1 MKYCINYSNKS
12 HIIDK
17 VDEILI
23 RYDKNKI
30 LELFT
35 QFIPAHLNQR
45 VIVQLMEENNI
56 DTIVNNLKKIIS
68 IYNENKDIKFD
79 IQLPFYN
86 QKFIEELKDTN
97 LKYFFKVA
105 ANSWDKFTGLI
116 SQNVSDIYITDEL
129 AFELDKVAEIAHK
142 NNIKVRIY
150 PNIAQS
156 RWDKLSDIL
165 KFFIR
170 PEDIEM
176 YEPYVDVCEFYGDKA
191 QQIDTYYKIYQEDKK
206 WFGDLQE
213 IIIGLDSKIDSRY
226 IIPRFAEKRIKC
238 GKDCLKGGKCEM
250 CKRILDLSEQL
261 ENAHLIVQ
269 IDKEKEE
276 RDET

>member
-45 VIVQLMEENNI
+45 VIIQLIEENNI

-150 PNIAQS
+150 PNVAQS

-170 PEDIEM
+170 PEDIEI
-176 YEPYVDVCEFYGDKA
+176 YEPYIDVCEFYGDKA
-191 QQIDTYYKIYQEDKK
+191 QQIDTYYKIYQDDKK

-276 RDET
+276 NENA

>member
-86 QKFIEELKDTN
+86 QKFMEELKDTN

-129 AFELDKVAEIAHK
+129 AFELDKIAEIAHK

-238 GKDCLKGGKCEM
+238 GKDCLKGGKCKM

>member
-45 VIVQLMEENNI
+45 VIVQLIEEDNI

-97 LKYFFKVA
+97 LKYFFRAA
-105 ANSWDKFTGLI
+105 ANSWDKFTSLI

-150 PNIAQS
+150 PNVAQS

-269 IDKEKEE
+269 IDKEKEK

>member
-45 VIVQLMEENNI
+45 VIVQLIEENNI

-86 QKFIEELKDTN
+86 QKFMEELKDTN
-97 LKYFFKVA
+97 LKYFFKAA
-105 ANSWDKFTGLI
+105 ANSWDKFTSLI

-150 PNIAQS
+150 PNVAQS

-276 RDET
+276 DKNA

>member
-45 VIVQLMEENNI
+45 VIVQLIEEDNI

-86 QKFIEELKDTN
+86 QKFMEELKDTN
-97 LKYFFKVA
+97 LKYFFKAA
-105 ANSWDKFTGLI
+105 ANSWDKFTSLI

-150 PNIAQS
+150 PNVAQS

-213 IIIGLDSKIDSRY
+213 IIIGLDNKIDSRY

-276 RDET
+276 DKNA

>member
-45 VIVQLMEENNI
+45 VIVQLIEENNI

-86 QKFIEELKDTN
+86 QKFMEELKDTN
-97 LKYFFKVA
+97 LKYFFKAA

-150 PNIAQS
+150 PNVAQS

-238 GKDCLKGGKCEM
+238 GKDCLKSGKCEM

-276 RDET
+276 DKDA

>member
-1 MKYCINYSNKS
+1 M
-12 HIIDK
+12 
-17 VDEILI
+17 
-23 RYDKNKI
+23 
-30 LELFT
+30 
-35 QFIPAHLNQR
+35 
-45 VIVQLMEENNI
+45 
-56 DTIVNNLKKIIS
+56 KKIIS

-97 LKYFFKVA
+97 LRYFFKAA
-105 ANSWDKFTGLI
+105 ANSWDKFTGLM

-142 NNIKVRIY
+142 NNIKVRVY
-150 PNIAQS
+150 PNVAQS

-170 PEDIEM
+170 PEDIEI
-176 YEPYVDVCEFYGDKA
+176 YESYVDVCEFYGDKA

-238 GKDCLKGGKCEM
+238 GKDCLKSGKCEM

-276 RDET
+276 NENA

>member
-45 VIVQLMEENNI
+45 IIVQLIEEDNI

-97 LKYFFKVA
+97 LKYFFKA
-105 ANSWDKFTGLI
+105 AVNSWDKFTGLI

-150 PNIAQS
+150 PNVAQS

-269 IDKEKEE
+269 IDKEKEK

>member
-45 VIVQLMEENNI
+45 IIVQLIEEDNI

-97 LKYFFKVA
+97 LKYFFKAA

-129 AFELDKVAEIAHK
+129 AFELDKIAEIAHK

-150 PNIAQS
+150 PNVAQS

-261 ENAHLIVQ
+261 ENAHLVVQ
-269 IDKEKEE
+269 IDKEKEK

>member
-45 VIVQLMEENNI
+45 IIVQLIEEDNI

-97 LKYFFKVA
+97 LKYFFKAA

-150 PNIAQS
+150 PNVAQS

-176 YEPYVDVCEFYGDKA
+176 YEPYIDVCEFYGDKA

-269 IDKEKEE
+269 IDKEKEK

>member
-45 VIVQLMEENNI
+45 VIVQLIEEDNI
-56 DTIVNNLKKIIS
+56 DTIVNNLKKIIN

-86 QKFIEELKDTN
+86 QKFMEELKDTN
-97 LKYFFKVA
+97 LKYFFKAA

-150 PNIAQS
+150 PNVAQS

-170 PEDIEM
+170 PEDIEI
-176 YEPYVDVCEFYGDKA
+176 YEPYIDVCEFYGDKA
-191 QQIDTYYKIYQEDKK
+191 QQIDTYYKVYQEDKK

-238 GKDCLKGGKCEM
+238 GKDCLKNGKCEM

-276 RDET
+276 DKNA

>member
-45 VIVQLMEENNI
+45 IIVQLIEEDNI

-97 LKYFFKVA
+97 LKYFFKAA

-142 NNIKVRIY
+142 NNIKVRVY
-150 PNIAQS
+150 PNVAQS

-238 GKDCLKGGKCEM
+238 GKDCLKNGKCEM

-269 IDKEKEE
+269 IDKKKEE
-276 RDET
+276 DKNA

>member
-45 VIVQLMEENNI
+45 IIVQLIEEDNI

-97 LKYFFKVA
+97 LKYFFKAA

-150 PNIAQS
+150 PNVAQS

-176 YEPYVDVCEFYGDKA
+176 YELYVDVCEFYGDKA

-269 IDKEKEE
+269 IDKEKEK

>member
-97 LKYFFKVA
+97 LKYFFKAA

-150 PNIAQS
+150 PNVAQS

-213 IIIGLDSKIDSRY
+213 IIIGLDNKIDSRY

-269 IDKEKEE
+269 IDKEKEK

>member
-45 VIVQLMEENNI
+45 VIVQLIEEDNI

-97 LKYFFKVA
+97 LKYFFKAA

>member
-86 QKFIEELKDTN
+86 QKFMEELKDTN

-276 RDET
+276 NENA

>member
-45 VIVQLMEENNI
+45 VIVQLIEENNI

-86 QKFIEELKDTN
+86 QKFMEELKDTN
-97 LKYFFKVA
+97 LKYFFKAA
-105 ANSWDKFTGLI
+105 ANSWDKFTSLI

>member
-45 VIVQLMEENNI
+45 VIVQLIEEDNI

-97 LKYFFKVA
+97 LKYFFKAA

-150 PNIAQS
+150 PNVAQS

-170 PEDIEM
+170 PEDIEI

-276 RDET
+276 DKNA

>member
-45 VIVQLMEENNI
+45 IIVQLIEEDNI

-97 LKYFFKVA
+97 LKYFFKAA
-105 ANSWDKFTGLI
+105 ANSWDKFTSLI

-142 NNIKVRIY
+142 NNIKVRVY
-150 PNIAQS
+150 PNVAQS

-170 PEDIEM
+170 PEDIEI

-213 IIIGLDSKIDSRY
+213 IIIELDSKIDSRY

-276 RDET
+276 DKDA

>member
-45 VIVQLMEENNI
+45 VIVQLIEENNI

-86 QKFIEELKDTN
+86 QKFIEELKDTD
-97 LKYFFKVA
+97 LKYFFKA
-105 ANSWDKFTGLI
+105 AVNSWDKFTGLM

-150 PNIAQS
+150 PNVAQS

-276 RDET
+276 DKNA

>member
-45 VIVQLMEENNI
+45 VIVQLIEENNI

-86 QKFIEELKDTN
+86 QKFMEELKDTN
-97 LKYFFKVA
+97 LKYFFKAA

-150 PNIAQS
+150 PNVAQS

-276 RDET
+276 DKNA

>member
-45 VIVQLMEENNI
+45 VIVQLIEEDNI

-97 LKYFFKVA
+97 LKYFFKAA

-150 PNIAQS
+150 PNVAQS

-170 PEDIEM
+170 PEDIEI
-176 YEPYVDVCEFYGDKA
+176 YEPYIDVCEFYGDKA

-261 ENAHLIVQ
+261 KNAHLIVQ

-276 RDET
+276 NKNA

>member
-86 QKFIEELKDTN
+86 QKFMEELKDTN

>member
-45 VIVQLMEENNI
+45 IIVQLIEENNI

-97 LKYFFKVA
+97 LKYFFKAA

-150 PNIAQS
+150 PNVAQS

-250 CKRILDLSEQL
+250 CKRILDLSKQL

>member
-45 VIVQLMEENNI
+45 VIVQLIEEDNI

-97 LKYFFKVA
+97 LKYFFKAA

-150 PNIAQS
+150 PNVAQS

>member
-45 VIVQLMEENNI
+45 VIVQLIEEDNI

-97 LKYFFKVA
+97 LKYFFKAA

-129 AFELDKVAEIAHK
+129 AFELDKVAEIVHK

-150 PNIAQS
+150 PNVAQS

-269 IDKEKEE
+269 IDKEKEK

>member
-45 VIVQLMEENNI
+45 VIVQLIEENNI
-56 DTIVNNLKKIIS
+56 DTIVNDLKKIIS

-97 LKYFFKVA
+97 LKYFFKAA
-105 ANSWDKFTGLI
+105 ANSWDKFTGLM

-150 PNIAQS
+150 PNVAQS

-276 RDET
+276 DKNA

>member
-97 LKYFFKVA
+97 LKYFFKAA

-142 NNIKVRIY
+142 NNIKIRIY
-150 PNIAQS
+150 PNVAQS
-156 RWDKLSDIL
+156 RWNKLSDIL

>member
-45 VIVQLMEENNI
+45 VIVQLIEENNI

-86 QKFIEELKDTN
+86 QKFIEELKDTD
-97 LKYFFKVA
+97 LKYFFKAA
-105 ANSWDKFTGLI
+105 ANSWDKFTSLI

-150 PNIAQS
+150 PNVAQS

-269 IDKEKEE
+269 IDKEKVE
-276 RDET
+276 DKNA

>member
-45 VIVQLMEENNI
+45 VIVQLIEEDNI

-97 LKYFFKVA
+97 LKYFFKAA

-150 PNIAQS
+150 PNVAQS

-238 GKDCLKGGKCEM
+238 GKDCLKNGKCEM

-276 RDET
+276 DKNA

>member
-23 RYDKNKI
+23 RFDKNKI

-35 QFIPAHLNQR
+35 QFIPVHLNQR
-45 VIVQLMEENNI
+45 VIIQLIESDV
-56 DTIVNNLKKIIS
+56 DTIINNLKKIIS
-68 IYNENKDIKFD
+68 IYNENENIKFD

-86 QKFIEELKDTN
+86 QKFIEELKNTN
-97 LKYFFKVA
+97 LKYFFKTSA
-105 ANSWDKFTGLI
+105 DTWDKFTGLI
-116 SQNVSDIYITDEL
+116 SQNVSDVYITDEL

-156 RWDKLSDIL
+156 KWDKLPDIL
-165 KFFIR
+165 KFFVR

-176 YEPYVDVCEFYGDKA
+176 YKPYVDVCEFYGDKV
-191 QQIDTYYKIYQEDKK
+191 QQIDTYYKIYSEDKK

-238 GKDCLKGGKCEM
+238 GKDCLKNGKCEV

-261 ENAHLIVQ
+261 ESAHLIVQ

-276 RDET
+276 DKNA

>member
-45 VIVQLMEENNI
+45 VIVQLIEEDNI

-86 QKFIEELKDTN
+86 QKFMEELKDTD
-97 LKYFFKVA
+97 LKYFFKAA
-105 ANSWDKFTGLI
+105 ANSWDKFTGLM

-150 PNIAQS
+150 PNVAQS

-276 RDET
+276 DKNA

>member
-23 RYDKNKI
+23 KYDKNKI

-45 VIVQLMEENNI
+45 VIVQLIEENNI

-86 QKFIEELKDTN
+86 QKFMEELKDTD
-97 LKYFFKVA
+97 LKYFFKAA
-105 ANSWDKFTGLI
+105 ANSWDKFTGLM

-150 PNIAQS
+150 PNVAQS

-276 RDET
+276 DKNA

>member
-86 QKFIEELKDTN
+86 QKFMEELKDTN
-97 LKYFFKVA
+97 LKYFFKAA

>member
-86 QKFIEELKDTN
+86 QKFMEELKDTN

-170 PEDIEM
+170 PEDIEI
-176 YEPYVDVCEFYGDKA
+176 YEPYIDVCEFYGDKA

-276 RDET
+276 NENA

>member
-45 VIVQLMEENNI
+45 VIVQLIEENNI

-86 QKFIEELKDTN
+86 QKFMEELKDTN
-97 LKYFFKVA
+97 LKYFFKAA

-150 PNIAQS
+150 PNVAQS

-176 YEPYVDVCEFYGDKA
+176 YESYVDVCEFYGDKA

-226 IIPRFAEKRIKC
+226 IIPRFAEKRIK
-238 GKDCLKGGKCEM
+238 
-250 CKRILDLSEQL
+250 
-261 ENAHLIVQ
+261 
-269 IDKEKEE
+269 
-276 RDET
+276 

>member
-45 VIVQLMEENNI
+45 VIVQLIEEDNI

-97 LKYFFKVA
+97 LKYFFKAA
-105 ANSWDKFTGLI
+105 ANSWDKFTGLM

-150 PNIAQS
+150 PNVAQS

-269 IDKEKEE
+269 IDKEKEK

>member
-45 VIVQLMEENNI
+45 VIVQLIEEDNI

-97 LKYFFKVA
+97 LKYFFKAA

-150 PNIAQS
+150 PNVAQS

-176 YEPYVDVCEFYGDKA
+176 YKPYVDVCEFYGDKA

>member
-45 VIVQLMEENNI
+45 VIVQLIEENNI

-86 QKFIEELKDTN
+86 QKFMEELKNTD
-97 LKYFFKVA
+97 LKYFFKAA
-105 ANSWDKFTGLI
+105 ANSWDKFTSLI

-150 PNIAQS
+150 PNVAQS

-170 PEDIEM
+170 PEDIKM

-276 RDET
+276 DKNA